1 MDLPRLVAACDKS
14 YLRDLVSKLAPQ
26 CIGEIDWNL
35 QGRELGQSVQQAI
48 IRLSRVWGKFHQIYS
63 LARHG
68 NTATVR
74 SVLYHNRQ
82 LRDEF
87 DELCCSSE
95 TAAVWLALK
104 DDELFEYGLSA
115 LHADKG
121 LDKRSWKAFR
131 VRLEKSATFAFERD
145 RLDKFETLVRDAIRV
160 CDAFDAPGELETH
173 HFRRTVFPEFTHSR
187 TELDQVT
194 VYAEA
199 RLVADEAFENS
210 RVETRV
216 RSKVDS
222 ISVVFDIK
230 RRELDVVTL
239 GGGGFISDVA
249 NAFFASF
256 SNEEPP
262 LEPLIRRKI
271 NFERLLQKPDL
282 PLKDQTR
289 FVRAKVDEIRVRSP
303 GGTLYTIDAKR
314 HRDSEADV
322 YDCARTDFGDRSP
335 FERYGWSVLSAR
347 IMLFLA
353 PSKPG
358 RKPPARAVE
367 LKSNGRTN
375 LREQVDED
383 LYVADELLR
392 RWGILEADEVDDV
405 EDRDP
410 TSLVCSLLAYSGLD
424 IAAHQLATAGELVSF
439 IDAGWLFPVD
449 RPSAVPCQVCDITHS
464 VDVTDLDGRPQAICM
479 HTAESFEVM
488 QTDHFYRVDGLAV
501 ARSLASALQLEGD
514 VRGVKGTVGLWTLG
528 TRTLGDT
535 RAKFFLTPE
544 FDRLDAA
551 TSVMDAAA
559 QQSSAMRSALIVA
572 NDHLDHIRLMTQR
585 IKVISLRD
593 IAKVDASAQFSIDEA
608 FVLSIVVPEAV
619 SARGLGRPPRQRD
632 RIFPILNELEHERG
646 GITSANEICN
656 VVAERFQNRYP
667 GTKVPVR
674 NAIRSAINSWLSD
687 SKRC

>member
-375 LREQVDED
+375 LREQVDAD

-392 RWGILEADEVDDV
+392 RWGILKADDADDV
-405 EDRDP
+405 ENCDP
-410 TSLVCSLLAYSGLD
+410 TALVCSLLAYAGLD
-424 IAAHQLATAGELVSF
+424 IAAHQLATAEELVPF

-449 RPSAVPCQVCDITHS
+449 RPAAVPCQVCDITHS
-464 VDVTDLDGRPQAICM
+464 VNVTDLDGRPQAICI
-479 HTAESFEVM
+479 HTSESFEVT
-488 QTDHFYRVDGLAV
+488 QTDQFYRVEALAV
-501 ARSLASALQLEGD
+501 ARALASALQLEGN
-514 VRGVKGTVGLWTLG
+514 VRAVPGTAGLWTLG
-528 TRTLGDT
+528 TRALGDT
-535 RAKFFLTPE
+535 RVKFFLTPD
-544 FDRLDAA
+544 FDRLDTA

-559 QQSSAMRSALIVA
+559 QQSGAMRSALIVA
-572 NDHLDHIRLMTQR
+572 NDRLAHTQLLPQR
-585 IKVISLRD
+585 IRIVNLRD
-593 IAKVDASAQFSIDEA
+593 IALIGAKAQFSIDEA
-608 FVLSIVVPEAV
+608 RLLTAIVPEAG
-619 SARGLGRPPRQRD
+619 SAHGPGRKPDQRD
-632 RIFPILNELEHERG
+632 RILPVLDDLQSAGAVIDRSNETCRIVL
-646 GITSANEICN
+646 
-656 VVAERFQNRYP
+656 ERFKVCHPNQKLP
-667 GTKVPVR
+667 SKGT
-674 NAIRSAINSWLSD
+674 IRSAIEEWQGNSQ
-687 SKRC
+687 